1 MPESGAIRRGAAERP
16 THPGGRF
23 EPPFPFAL
31 EELHEVFRILFV
43 AAALSY
49 GAVASADI
57 NVGVTLSATGPA
69 ASLGIP
75 EKNTIEMLGSPTIA
89 GQKVNFIVLD
99 DKSDTTEAVK
109 NTRKLIAEDKVDV
122 IIGSTITPNSLA
134 MRDVAVEAEVP
145 MISLAASA
153 SIINPVDPKTRWIFK
168 TPQNDSLMADAVAVS
183 MKANGVNTLGFIGF
197 ADAYGDSWLT
207 EIKRSAQTAGIK
219 IVAEEKYNR
228 NDPSVTGQ
236 VLKLLA
242 AKPDAIL
249 IAGAGTPAATP
260 HKELVA
266 RGYKGKIYQTHGV
279 ANADFLRVVGTDG
292 NGAFLPAGPMLVYEQ
307 LAEGNPVKK
316 SAADY
321 VTKYEGKYGPGSR
334 TTFGGHA
341 WDAYLLLQRA
351 IPEALKKGQP
361 GTKAFRA
368 ALRDALE
375 NVQGSSRRER
385 RVQCQR
391 RRPQRFR
398 QPRPGHGQDRQRQMG
413 SRQIMSS

>member
-1 MPESGAIRRGAAERP
+1 MKFSPLC
-16 THPGGRF
+16 F
-23 EPPFPFAL
+23 
-31 EELHEVFRILFV
+31 
-43 AAALSY
+43 AAATLVY
-49 GAVASADI
+49 CAFADADI

-75 EKNTIEMLGSPTIA
+75 EKNTIELLGSPTIA
-89 GQKVNFIVLD
+89 GQKLNFIILD

-122 IIGSTITPNSLA
+122 IIGSTVTPNSLA
-134 MRDVAVEAEVP
+134 MRDVVNEAEVP
-145 MISLAASA
+145 MVSMAASA
-153 SIINPVDPKTRWIFK
+153 LIINPVDPKTKWVFK

-183 MKANGVNTLGFIGF
+183 MKANGVNTVGFIGF
-197 ADAYGDSWLT
+197 ADAYGDSWLS
-207 EIKRSAQTAGIK
+207 EMKRSTQIAGIK

-249 IAGAGTPAATP
+249 IAGSGTPAATP

-279 ANADFLRVVGTDG
+279 ANSDFLRVVGTDG
-292 NGAFLPAGPMLVYEQ
+292 NGAILPAGPMLVYEQ
-307 LAEGNPVKK
+307 LADSNPVKQ
-316 SAADY
+316 SAAEY
-321 VTKYEGKYGPGSR
+321 VKQYEGKYGPGSR
-334 TTFGGHA
+334 STFGGHA
-341 WDAYLLLQRA
+341 WDAYLLLERA

-375 NVQGSSRRER
+375 NVKEAPGANGVFNVSAGDHNGFDNRA
-385 RVQCQR
+385 RVLVR
-391 RRPQRFR
+391 IDN
-398 QPRPGHGQDRQRQMG
+398 GKWVLVK
-413 SRQIMSS
+413 

>member
-1 MPESGAIRRGAAERP
+1 MPDAFGLPPLAVRHQLAPEDLDEGSATLSGRSDACVLRGA
-16 THPGGRF
+16 G
-23 EPPFPFAL
+23 
-31 EELHEVFRILFV
+31 
-43 AAALSY
+43 
-49 GAVASADI
+49 ADI

-89 GQKVNFIVLD
+89 GQKINFVVLD

-109 NTRKLIAEDKVDV
+109 NTRKLISEDKVDV
-122 IIGSTITPNSLA
+122 IIGSTVTPNSLA
-134 MRDVAVEAEVP
+134 MRDVVVENEVP

-153 SIINPVDPKTRWIFK
+153 AIINPVDPKTKWIFK

-183 MKANGVNTLGFIGF
+183 MKANGVNTLGYIGF
-197 ADAYGDSWLT
+197 ADAYGDNWLG

-219 IVAEEKYNR
+219 VVAEEKYNR

-249 IAGAGTPAATP
+249 IGGSGTPAATP
-260 HKELVA
+260 HKELMA
-266 RGYKGKIYQTHGV
+266 RGYQGKIYQTHGV
-279 ANADFLRVVGTDG
+279 ANSDFLRVVGADG
-292 NGAFLPAGPMLVYEQ
+292 NGAILPAGPMLVYEQ
-307 LAEGNPVKK
+307 LPDSNPIKK
-316 SAADY
+316 SAAEY
-321 VTKYEGKYGPGSR
+321 VVKYEGKYGPGSR

-375 NVQGSSRRER
+375 NVKEASGAQR
-385 RVQCQR
+385 RVQRQR
-391 RRPQRFR
+391 RRPQRLR
-398 QPRPGHGQDRQRQMG
+398 QPGAGHGQDRQRQVGPDQMTHA
-413 SRQIMSS
+413 

>member
-1 MPESGAIRRGAAERP
+1 MQFSQLY
-16 THPGGRF
+16 F
-23 EPPFPFAL
+23 
-31 EELHEVFRILFV
+31 
-43 AAALSY
+43 AAAMLSY
-49 GAVASADI
+49 CALASADI

-75 EKNTIEMLGSPTIA
+75 EKNTIEMLGAPTIA

-109 NTRKLIAEDKVDV
+109 NTRKLISEDKVDI
-122 IIGSTITPNSLA
+122 IIGSTVTPNSLG
-134 MRDVAVEAEVP
+134 MRDVVVEAEVP

-153 SIINPVDPKTRWIFK
+153 LIINPVDPKTKWIFK

-279 ANADFLRVVGTDG
+279 ANADFLRVVGADG
-292 NGAFLPAGPMLVYEQ
+292 NGAVLPAGPMLVYEQ
-307 LAEGNPVKK
+307 LPDSNEVKK
-316 SAADY
+316 TAADY
-321 VTKYEGKYGPGSR
+321 VTKYEQKFGTRS
-334 TTFGGHA
+334 TFGGHLY
-341 WDAYLLLQRA
+341 DAYILLA
-351 IPEALKKGQP
+351 K
-361 GTKAFRA
+361 
-368 ALRDALE
+368 
-375 NVQGSSRRER
+375 
-385 RVQCQR
+385 
-391 RRPQRFR
+391 
-398 QPRPGHGQDRQRQMG
+398 
-413 SRQIMSS
+413 